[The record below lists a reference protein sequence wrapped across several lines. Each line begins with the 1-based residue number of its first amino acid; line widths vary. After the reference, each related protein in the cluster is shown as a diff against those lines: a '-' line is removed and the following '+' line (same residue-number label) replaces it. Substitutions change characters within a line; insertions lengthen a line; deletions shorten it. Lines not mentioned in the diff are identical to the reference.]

1 MADDARPDDEAGDDA
16 PDPTVDAEAG
26 DTSRH
31 DSTPGASDAGSS
43 DAEHVDA
50 LPEDLDVSGY
60 VGPYVFPNNNRRR
73 VPGYL
78 YLGIAVICVVLWALG
93 RDDATSV
100 VNDGLLWAALVLVVA
115 GGYCLLSGFDLD
127 VDEQD
132 ALVISTKQV
141 GFPVGHA
148 SAQMGWRGLRSRP
161 TWRILCYSAENPPE
175 RRALL
180 LIDGVDGEVVDW
192 FVEDNPEDW
201 SDMDGALTG
210 TGKPF
215 PTGA

>member
-1 MADDARPDDEAGDDA
+1 VADDETPDEEHDDDVVSDEEV
-16 PDPTVDAEAG
+16 T
-26 DTSRH
+26 
-31 DSTPGASDAGSS
+31 
-43 DAEHVDA
+43 DA
-50 LPEDLDVSGY
+50 LPDDLDVSGF

-78 YLGIAVICVVLWALG
+78 YVAMAAGCVALWAVKRG
-93 RDDATSV
+93 DAASV
-100 VNDGLLWAALVLVVA
+100 VNEGLLWAAAALVAA
-115 GGYCLLSGFDLD
+115 GAYCLLSGFDLD

-132 ALVISTKQV
+132 ALVIATRTV

-201 SDMDGALTG
+201 SDLDGELTG
-210 TGKPF
+210 SGKPF
-215 PTGA
+215 RTGE

>member
-1 MADDARPDDEAGDDA
+1 VPDLEKQPEPEEVPDEEV
-16 PDPTVDAEAG
+16 T
-26 DTSRH
+26 
-31 DSTPGASDAGSS
+31 
-43 DAEHVDA
+43 DA
-50 LPEDLDVSGY
+50 LPEDLDVSGF

-78 YLGIAVICVVLWALG
+78 YLAMAAGCVALWAVG
-93 RDDATSV
+93 RGNADSL
-100 VNDGLLWAALVLVVA
+100 VNEGLLWGAAALIAA
-115 GGYCLLSGFDLD
+115 GAYCLVSGFDLD

-132 ALVISTKQV
+132 ALVIATRTV

-161 TWRILCYSAENPPE
+161 TWRILCYSSENPPE
-175 RRALL
+175 KRALL

-201 SDMDGALTG
+201 SDLDGALTG
-210 TGKPF
+210 SGKPF
-215 PTGA
+215 ETGAS

>member
-1 MADDARPDDEAGDDA
+1 VPDEDLPDDETIPEEPEEDA
-16 PDPTVDAEAG
+16 TSDHEVTDSLPD
-26 DTSRH
+26 
-31 DSTPGASDAGSS
+31 
-43 DAEHVDA
+43 
-50 LPEDLDVSGY
+50 DLDVSGF

-78 YLGIAVICVVLWALG
+78 YLAMAAGCVALWAAKRG
-93 RDDATSV
+93 DAASI
-100 VNDGLLWAALVLVVA
+100 VNEGLLWGAAALVAA
-115 GGYCLLSGFDLD
+115 GAYCLLSGFDLD

-132 ALVISTKQV
+132 GLVIATRTV

-148 SAQMGWRGLRSRP
+148 SAQMGWRGIRSRP

-201 SDMDGALTG
+201 SDLDGELTG
-210 TGKPF
+210 TGVPF
-215 PTGA
+215 KTGE

>member
-1 MADDARPDDEAGDDA
+1 MSTAVADEERPEDETEGA
-16 PDPTVDAEAG
+16 PV
-26 DTSRH
+26 
-31 DSTPGASDAGSS
+31 SD
-43 DAEHVDA
+43 EEVTDA
-50 LPEDLDVSGY
+50 LPEDLDVSGF

-78 YLGIAVICVVLWALG
+78 YLALAAGCVALWAAKRG
-93 RDDATSV
+93 DAASV
-100 VNDGLLWAALVLVVA
+100 VNEGLLWGAAALVAA
-115 GGYCLLSGFDLD
+115 GAYCLLSGFDLD

-132 ALVISTKQV
+132 ALVIATRTV

-175 RRALL
+175 CRALL

-201 SDMDGALTG
+201 SDLDGELTG
-210 TGKPF
+210 SGVPFKTGE
-215 PTGA
+215 

>member
-1 MADDARPDDEAGDDA
+1 MASDDERAEDGSVG
-16 PDPTVDAEAG
+16 PHAEAADG
-26 DTSRH
+26 PVD
-31 DSTPGASDAGSS
+31 SS
-43 DAEHVDA
+43 DAAHTDA

-93 RDDATSV
+93 QGDATSV
-100 VNDGLLWAALVLVVA
+100 VNDGLLWAAAALVAA
-115 GGYCLLSGFDLD
+115 GGYSLLSGFDLD

-148 SAQMGWRGLRSRP
+148 SAQMGWRGIRSRP
-161 TWRILCYSAENPPE
+161 TWRILCYSAEDPPE

-180 LIDGVDGEVVDW
+180 LVDGVDGEVIDW

-210 TGKPF
+210 TGTPF

>member
-1 MADDARPDDEAGDDA
+1 MPADETTPDEDVPPAEGDAGPSDDEVTDSL
-16 PDPTVDAEAG
+16 PD
-26 DTSRH
+26 
-31 DSTPGASDAGSS
+31 
-43 DAEHVDA
+43 
-50 LPEDLDVSGY
+50 DLDVSGY

-78 YLGIAVICVVLWALG
+78 YLGLAALCVLAWFLSRG
-93 RDDATSV
+93 SDDTL
-100 VNDGLLWAALVLVVA
+100 VNEGALWAAAALIAA

-132 ALVISTKQV
+132 ALVISTRTV

-148 SAQMGWRGLRSRP
+148 SAQMGWRGIRSRP
-161 TWRILCYSAENPPE
+161 TWRILCYSAENPPAT
-175 RRALL
+175 RALL

-201 SDMDGALTG
+201 SDLDGELTG
-210 TGKPF
+210 SGVPFRTGE
-215 PTGA
+215 

>member
-1 MADDARPDDEAGDDA
+1 MADEETPTEEHDDD
-16 PDPTVDAEAG
+16 VV
-26 DTSRH
+26 
-31 DSTPGASDAGSS
+31 SD
-43 DAEHVDA
+43 EEVTDA
-50 LPEDLDVSGY
+50 LPDDLDVSGF

-78 YLGIAVICVVLWALG
+78 YVALAAGCVALWALRRG
-93 RDDATSV
+93 DDASV
-100 VNDGLLWAALVLVVA
+100 VNEGLLWAAAALVAA
-115 GGYCLLSGFDLD
+115 GAYCLLSGFDLD

-132 ALVISTKQV
+132 ALVIATRTV

-201 SDMDGALTG
+201 SDLDGALTG
-210 TGKPF
+210 SGVPFKTGE
-215 PTGA
+215 

>member
-1 MADDARPDDEAGDDA
+1 MIRTAWGCRLRRRLSSVSVPDDETATEETDDDA
-16 PDPTVDAEAG
+16 VV
-26 DTSRH
+26 
-31 DSTPGASDAGSS
+31 SD
-43 DAEHVDA
+43 EEVTDA
-50 LPEDLDVSGY
+50 LPDDLDVSGF

-78 YLGIAVICVVLWALG
+78 YLVMAAGCVALWAAAQG
-93 RDDATSV
+93 DAASV
-100 VNDGLLWAALVLVVA
+100 VNEGLLWGAAALVAA
-115 GGYCLLSGFDLD
+115 GAYCLLAGFDLD

-132 ALVISTKQV
+132 ALVIATQTV

-175 RRALL
+175 RRALV
-180 LIDGVDGEVVDW
+180 LIDGADGEVVDW

-201 SDMDGALTG
+201 SDLDGQLTG

-215 PTGA
+215 RTGE

>member
-1 MADDARPDDEAGDDA
+1 MADDETDPVEPDEAAAVDDHEVTDSL
-16 PDPTVDAEAG
+16 PD
-26 DTSRH
+26 
-31 DSTPGASDAGSS
+31 
-43 DAEHVDA
+43 
-50 LPEDLDVSGY
+50 DLDVSGY

-73 VPGYL
+73 VPGYI
-78 YLGIAVICVVLWALG
+78 YLALAAGCVALWAAKRG
-93 RDDATSV
+93 DAASI
-100 VNDGLLWAALVLVVA
+100 VNEGLLWAAAALLAA
-115 GGYCLLSGFDLD
+115 GAYCLLSGFDLE

-132 ALVISTKQV
+132 ALVISTRTV

-148 SAQMGWRGLRSRP
+148 SAQMGWRGIRSRP

-201 SDMDGALTG
+201 SDLDGELTG
-210 TGKPF
+210 SGVPFKTGE
-215 PTGA
+215 

>member
-1 MADDARPDDEAGDDA
+1 MASRDDRPADDEAPVTEPRVAGGS
-16 PDPTVDAEAG
+16 AEKREADG
-26 DTSRH
+26 
-31 DSTPGASDAGSS
+31 S
-43 DAEHVDA
+43 DAEVTDS
-50 LPEDLDVSGY
+50 LPDDLDVSGF

-78 YLGIAVICVVLWALG
+78 YIGIAAVCVAIWALG
-93 RDDATSV
+93 QGDDSSV
-100 VNDGLLWAALVLVVA
+100 VNGGLLWAAAALVVA
-115 GGYCLLSGFDLD
+115 GGYCLISGFNLD

-148 SAQMGWRGLRSRP
+148 SAQMGWRGIRSRP

-180 LIDGVDGEVVDW
+180 LIDGVDGEVIDW

-201 SDMDGALTG
+201 SDMDGELTG
-210 TGKPF
+210 TGTPF
-215 PTGA
+215 PTGG